1 MDFLRRE
8 KAALGYLAR
17 GLAVVGKALFAG
29 QTRRRI
35 TLAASV
41 SIGLIGYL
49 WVGWGLDAL
58 LESLLG
64 IIFGVP
70 APGRP
75 LAPSTWLAPTNG
87 LWPDVMLLSRAAM
100 GLSSV
105 ILVGLLARAT
115 MASDTAVQRAEIKR
129 VARAGLMVGA
139 TWTVIPFG
147 LHLSNEIATGLAPD
161 PDVLLD
167 AVAATAGG
175 TFVLGIVTWLQ
186 PLFVAVAVI
195 ATIVLR
201 GLIFVGFVAWPLAW
215 PLRALDTDL
224 SHTFGRSITAVF
236 TVAVVA
242 KVVQALGAF
251 LVIFL
256 SITIDSLPVRVLVF
270 VVGMIA
276 VFVAL
281 PIVMIRHAERVM
293 MLPGALA
300 PRERQMQ
307 QFVQESADRVGQV
320 HKQLQTGRE
329 RVSEWRTPTDSRDIF
344 APEFDDWRADASDDT
359 DAGWFGG
366 FSGGD
371 LGAGWFERSSDDR
384 WWNGW
389 IRRAPNFHT
398 SEAWKRSLWERQ
410 RTPADGRGSESDG
423 PEDSGEDSHTD
434 TTTRGQ
440 SWQDRR

>member
-58 LESLLG
+58 FESLLG

-70 APGRP
+70 APGCP

-105 ILVGLLARAT
+105 MLVGLLARAT

-161 PDVLLD
+161 PSALLD

-175 TFVLGIVTWLQ
+175 TLVLGVVTWLQ

-215 PLRALDTDL
+215 PLRALDADL

-251 LVIFL
+251 LVVFL
-256 SITIDSLPVRVLVF
+256 SITIASTVVRVLVF
-270 VVGMIA
+270 VVGTIT

-293 MLPGALA
+293 LLPGSLT
-300 PRERQMQ
+300 PTEQ
-307 QFVQESADRVGQV
+307 QVGHYVQESADRVGQV
-320 HKQLQTGRE
+320 HKQLGDKAQRIN
-329 RVSEWRTPTDSRDIF
+329 EWRSLSESRE
-344 APEFDDWRADASDDT
+344 AVQTRLNDWDAETNEGNSE
-359 DAGWFGG
+359 GWFSHE
-366 FSGGD
+366 FPSNSYTTS
-371 LGAGWFERSSDDR
+371 AEWERSSTRTSMGD
-384 WWNGW
+384 GVHGPTSHT
-389 IRRAPNFHT
+389 PNDNMQDSQNT
-398 SEAWKRSLWERQ
+398 
-410 RTPADGRGSESDG
+410 RTPREQERWDE
-423 PEDSGEDSHTD
+423 H
-434 TTTRGQ
+434 
-440 SWQDRR
+440 